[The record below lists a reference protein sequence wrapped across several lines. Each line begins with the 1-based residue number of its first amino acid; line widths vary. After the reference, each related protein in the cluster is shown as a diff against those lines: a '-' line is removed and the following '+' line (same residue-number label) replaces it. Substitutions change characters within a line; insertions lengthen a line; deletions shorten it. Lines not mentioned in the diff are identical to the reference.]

1 MTTQLDLN
9 RTALV
14 IVDPLIDLLS
24 PQSVIWDLIGD
35 HVQEI
40 DLVAKLRRL
49 RAAAERA
56 GVRFQTPRPQTAPEN
71 RPSGV
76 LAGAREI
83 ATAAAIGA
91 VAIGAVYLVSRV
103 T

>member
-1 MTTQLDLN
+1 M
-9 RTALV
+9 
-14 IVDPLIDLLS
+14 S
-24 PQSVIWDLIGD
+24 PADG
-35 HVQEI
+35 
-40 DLVAKLRRL
+40 
-49 RAAAERA
+49 RAARGLRSAERA

-76 LAGAREI
+76 LAGARDI